1 MEAKCLPTG
10 KTSFFTFS
18 KSRSITFSKV
28 LQYILYIAGNEETE
42 RDWSYMMCVYWGP
55 VNFLDHFASRDFGLV
70 LKILRLVYKE
80 VFLLYCIEW
89 FLSYVDLY
97 VALPHIRVEKQFF
110 EIVCKGY
117 QKKCTDFKKVYN
129 SCVKK
134 CPTIF
139 FYKFS
144 ATF

>member
-1 MEAKCLPTG
+1 
-10 KTSFFTFS
+10 
-18 KSRSITFSKV
+18 
-28 LQYILYIAGNEETE
+28 
-42 RDWSYMMCVYWGP
+42 MMCVYWGP

-70 LKILRLVYKE
+70 LEILRLVYKE

-129 SCVKK
+129 LFGYCRNQLPLIEKSPQWLSGPSPPLPVTAGSPADYRTRFK
-134 CPTIF
+134 
-139 FYKFS
+139 
-144 ATF
+144 